1 MTQSN
6 LAWLCIG
13 DFNEIL
19 LMTEKRC
26 GNDKAKWQMTNF
38 RNTIDACGFQDI
50 AYSGYEFT
58 YDNERELEDNI

>member
-1 MTQSN
+1 
-6 LAWLCIG
+6 
-13 DFNEIL
+13 
-19 LMTEKRC
+19 MTEKRC